1 MIVLTKLDMNSN
13 QISNSGFENLTTLPN
28 SNLFKGRLVFNTTDN
43 MYYQY
48 NGTKWIALVDLD
60 ILNTSIESKFSESVG
75 KNVTG
80 EKYTINNVKYT
91 AGSNA
96 EIFNDYKNNKSIGV
110 YSHTEGGGTVAL
122 GLCSHA
128 EGNITTASGVYSH
141 AEGVNTTSS
150 GPYSHAEGSSTKA
163 TNNGSHAEGGN
174 TTASGKYSHTEGT
187 GTTASGHYSHAEGGG
202 ANASGIQSHAEG
214 AGTTASGAQSHAEGG
229 GTIASED
236 CSHAEGSSTTAS
248 GAYSHAEGSKT
259 ITQGLYSHAEGN
271 STVASGSCSHAEGLG
286 TKAASAN
293 QHVQGKY
300 NVEDSAN
307 KFSFIIGNGTADSS
321 GNNISRSNAFA
332 IDWEGK
338 IYVNNSPTGIQLFPN
353 VDLTLDEY
361 NALSNDEKNN
371 GTYYNIIES

>member
-1 MIVLTKLDMNSN
+1 MKILTELDMNSN

-43 MYYQY
+43 TYYQY

-60 ILNTSIESKFSESVG
+60 VLNNSIESKFNNSVG

-80 EKYTINNVKYT
+80 EKYTVNNTEYT

-96 EIFNDYKNNKSIGV
+96 EIFNDYKNNKSIGE
-110 YSHTEGGGTVAL
+110 YSHTEGAY
-122 GLCSHA
+122 
-128 EGNITTASGVYSH
+128 N
-141 AEGVNTTSS
+141 
-150 GPYSHAEGSSTKA
+150 
-163 TNNGSHAEGGN
+163 
-174 TTASGKYSHTEGT
+174 
-187 GTTASGHYSHAEGGG
+187 
-202 ANASGIQSHAEG
+202 
-214 AGTTASGAQSHAEGG
+214 
-229 GTIASED
+229 
-236 CSHAEGSSTTAS
+236 TAS
-248 GAYSHAEGSKT
+248 GAYSHAEGSNT
-259 ITQGLYSHAEGN
+259 TASGIYSHAESRNTIALGGCSHAEGSN
-271 STVASGSCSHAEGLG
+271 TTASGSYSHVEGRKSKASGSCSHAEGEDNIASGAYSHAEGLG

-300 NVEDSAN
+300 NIEDAN
-307 KFSFIIGNGTADSS
+307 SKFVFIIGNGVSDTA
-321 GNNISRSNAFA
+321 RSNAFA
-332 IDWEGK
+332 IDWDGK